1 MGTRLSKLQECI
13 DEVDGFII
21 THLPNTCYLTG
32 FTGSNGALLVTR
44 DEAVLF
50 TDSRYT
56 EQCAREVQGV
66 ETYIIE
72 ESYAKEIAK
81 HSLTK
86 SMKRI
91 GFEEASIKY
100 TTYQA
105 LREEMRNKE
114 LVALKNKIEAFRRIK
129 DAGEIN
135 ALKKAAEIADCA
147 FESIMPCIRP
157 GEKENDIAAEFE
169 YWLRRNGAERA
180 SFETIVASGPNAA
193 LPHARASERE
203 LLEGDTVIFDFGAV
217 CDLYSSD
224 ATRTLILGENE
235 KASEIYEIVLK
246 AQEAAISAVKPGVAL
261 KEIDGIARNII
272 AEAGYGEYFGHGL
285 GHGVGLEVHEAPRV
299 SRKSEATAELGM
311 VFTIEPGIYLPGF
324 GGVRIE
330 DTILVTEGRAEAITL
345 AVKR

>member
-1 MGTRLSKLQECI
+1 MDTRLSKLQECI
-13 DEVDGFII
+13 DEVDGFVI
-21 THLPNTCYLTG
+21 THLPNVCYLVG
-32 FTGSNGALLVTR
+32 FTGSNGMLIVTR
-44 DEAVLF
+44 KDAVLF

-56 EQCAREVQGV
+56 EQCAREVQGA

-72 ESYAKEIAK
+72 ESYAKELAK
-81 HSLTK
+81 HPLTK
-86 SMKRI
+86 SMKKI

-100 TTYQA
+100 TIYQA

-114 LVALKNKIEAFRRIK
+114 LVALKNKVEAFRRTK
-129 DAGEIN
+129 DTGEIA
-135 ALKKAAEIADCA
+135 ALRRAAEIADRA
-147 FESIMPCIRP
+147 FESVIPLIRP

-169 YWLRRNGAERA
+169 YRLRKNGAEKV

-217 CDLYSSD
+217 RDLYSSD
-224 ATRTLILGENE
+224 ATRTLILGKNE
-235 KASEIYEIVLK
+235 KASAIYEIVLR
-246 AQEAAISAVKPGVAL
+246 AQETAINAVKPGVVL

-299 SRKSEATAELGM
+299 SKKSEATVELGM

-330 DTILVTEGRAEAITL
+330 DTLLVTERGAEAITR
-345 AVKR
+345 AVKM